1 MKAIEIKSLND
12 YETLAEQLNQVSE
25 IVCEV
30 VKGFNP
36 SIDKVNLI
44 IRPMFSNPLV
54 HVVVEVQAI
63 SITKDIEDVEH
74 TDICKIDWNGAG
86 PTVEDALQDLLDKGK
101 MQLQKVQDA
110 EIEFGELKQRVENA
124 RVSVAREKMMFLT
137 Y

>member
-44 IRPMFSNPLV
+44 IRLMFV
-54 HVVVEVQAI
+54 HVVVEVEAI

-86 PTVEDALQDLLDKGK
+86 QTVEDALQDLLDKGK

-110 EIEFGELKQRVENA
+110 EIELGELKQRVENA